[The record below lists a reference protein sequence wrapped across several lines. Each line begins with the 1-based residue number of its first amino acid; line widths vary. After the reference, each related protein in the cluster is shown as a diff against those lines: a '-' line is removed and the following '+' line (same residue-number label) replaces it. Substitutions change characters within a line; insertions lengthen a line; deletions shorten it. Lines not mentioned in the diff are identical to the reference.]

1 MTISETLPL
10 PNISSYRHSLYTS
23 PYLPRKASV
32 CRLLGLGSISTL
44 PSQNEPQ
51 NDGFMHRLKP
61 QNAELQHRYH
71 QSYIFFFLMLIPLW
85 QVFGLSSFS
94 LLWGESEQRIRLVVA
109 MPLPANAYSAGRSP
123 APTLERKERTT
134 FMKNKKM
141 SIRISENHLTTIHS
155 KAEQAKLT
163 FTDYVTKACLGKQIF
178 VVDGLNNILRE
189 QKAIGRNIN
198 QIATLANM
206 GKVKSINL
214 SELTQQYTKLNEQ
227 LTALLDRK
235 RWG

>member
-1 MTISETLPL
+1 
-10 PNISSYRHSLYTS
+10 
-23 PYLPRKASV
+23 
-32 CRLLGLGSISTL
+32 
-44 PSQNEPQ
+44 
-51 NDGFMHRLKP
+51 
-61 QNAELQHRYH
+61 
-71 QSYIFFFLMLIPLW
+71 
-85 QVFGLSSFS
+85 
-94 LLWGESEQRIRLVVA
+94 
-109 MPLPANAYSAGRSP
+109 
-123 APTLERKERTT
+123 
-134 FMKNKKM
+134 MKNKKM